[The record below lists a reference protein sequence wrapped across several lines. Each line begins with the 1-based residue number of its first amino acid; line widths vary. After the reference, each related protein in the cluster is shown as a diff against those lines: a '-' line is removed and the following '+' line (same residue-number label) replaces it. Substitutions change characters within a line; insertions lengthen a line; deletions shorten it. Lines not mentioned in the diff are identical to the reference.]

1 MISSESYTTKTDS
14 RNGEV
19 NLSKKENITEVAG
32 WTVIYPSECNG
43 AIRDLGFV
51 YPNSGYRNSHF
62 VHFND
67 KGEPY
72 GTYMPNKVRARLIA
86 MRNREFNT
94 TRKD

>member
-1 MISSESYTTKTDS
+1 MPFE
-14 RNGEV
+14 
-19 NLSKKENITEVAG
+19 KENITEVAG

-51 YPNSGYRNSHF
+51 YPNSFYRTCEF

-72 GTYMPNKVRARLIA
+72 GTYMPKKVRARLIA
-86 MRNREFNT
+86 MRNREWKV
-94 TRKD
+94 RYYD